1 MLLVLVACLLLAANA
16 QDSQDNCPAQ
26 PCRTATLEGGK
37 CVYSVVPAGSSC
49 SAVDPVTLKP
59 VNGFCSSSGF
69 CQTSCPVIQCQT
81 ATLFSFGC
89 SYSPKSVGSACQN
102 TSTSGSALGTCQMSA
117 GNTGLICRACP
128 PPSSQCQRPASQVVN
143 GECQYSNA
151 PDGSQCITAAGSA
164 GACSSG
170 TCTQSQTSCPS

>member
-102 TSTSGSALGTCQMSA
+102 TSTSGSALGSFLPVFGVSLLHM
-117 GNTGLICRACP
+117 
-128 PPSSQCQRPASQVVN
+128 ASVLYFIGRYLPN
-143 GECQYSNA
+143 ERR
-151 PDGSQCITAAGSA
+151 
-164 GACSSG
+164 
-170 TCTQSQTSCPS
+170 